1 MSSISAS
8 GKTTY
13 KRDLSLFNLVML
25 NAMGMIGSGWLF
37 ASLYAVSYAGSMGA
51 ILSWVLGGIFV
62 IFIAVNFM
70 EVSPMFPLAGG
81 STPLSEMS
89 FGKMTAF
96 LAGWSAWLSDIMTP
110 TIEAIALVTYASF
123 YLPSMINAST
133 GDLEPMGY
141 LVAAIA
147 MIVMFVINMQ
157 KVKIFGNI
165 TSAVMVWKWVVPIL
179 AAITIFTLTF
189 KPTNFVA
196 YGLFTS
202 SGPSGIFYALV
213 LGGIIFSF
221 EGFRAAINMAGEAK
235 KKDYIWK
242 SVIIAIIAVI
252 ALYLLLQTSFI
263 SGINWTSQGVT
274 PGNWGA
280 LGSGGYIAGPFAQE
294 AAAIGLG
301 WLVVILLVDA
311 IISPF
316 GAGVSYAAY
325 PARIFQSMAE
335 FGYAP
340 KVFAKLNSKTH
351 IPLNSLIL
359 GTILGFVFLYRFPS
373 WHLLVGILTSTL
385 VVAYVIGPASINVF
399 RRTVPDRK
407 RVFKLPGAKI
417 FAPIGFIVS
426 FFIIYWS
433 TFPLSLEV
441 SVVILVG
448 LIMYFYYHA
457 KNHFGAKH
465 ITSGLWLV
473 AGLIIMPIESYIG
486 PSQYGGINL
495 IPFGWDFVMIGITGV
510 VLYIWSQYSGWKT
523 ESLEKYVAEDAS
535 GGE

>member
-1 MSSISAS
+1 MSSLSVS

-13 KRDLSLFNLVML
+13 KRYLSLFNLVML

-37 ASLYAVSYAGSMGA
+37 ASLYAVSYAGSTGA
-51 ILSWVLGGIFV
+51 ILSWIFGGIFV
-62 IFIAVNFM
+62 LFIAVNFM
-70 EVSPMFPLAGG
+70 EVSPLFPLAGG

-110 TIEAIALVTYASF
+110 TIEAIALVTYMSF
-123 YLPSMINAST
+123 YLPSMTNSSGT
-133 GDLEPMGY
+133 LRPLGY
-141 LVAAIA
+141 LIAAIA
-147 MIVMFVINMQ
+147 MIIMFLINTQ
-157 KVKIFGNI
+157 RVKIFGNI
-165 TSAVMVWKWVVPIL
+165 TSAVMVWKWAVPIL
-179 AAITIFTLTF
+179 AGITIFTLTY

-196 YGLFTS
+196 FGNFTS
-202 SGPSGIFYALV
+202 NGPSGIFYALV
-213 LGGIIFSF
+213 LGGIIFAF
-221 EGFRAAINMAGEAK
+221 EGFRAAVNMAGEAK

-242 SVIIAIIAVI
+242 SVIIAIVAVI
-252 ALYLLLQTSFI
+252 GLYLLLQTAFI
-263 SGINWTSQGVT
+263 SGINWASQGIT

-280 LGSGGYIAGPFAQE
+280 LGSGGYVAGPFAQE

-301 WLVVILLVDA
+301 WLVVILLLDA
-311 IISPF
+311 IVSPF

-335 FGYAP
+335 YGYAP
-340 KVFAKLNSKTH
+340 KVFAKLHPKTH

-359 GTILGFVFLYRFPS
+359 GTVLGFAFLYEFPS

-399 RRTVPDRK
+399 RKTVPDRK
-407 RVFKLPGAKI
+407 RLFRLPASKI

-441 SVVILVG
+441 SVVILIG
-448 LIMYFYYHA
+448 LVMYFYFHL
-457 KNHFGAKH
+457 KNHYGAKH
-465 ITSGLWLV
+465 ITSGLWLI
-473 AGLIIMPIESYIG
+473 AGLIIIPIESYIG
-486 PSQYGGINL
+486 PSNYGGKNL
-495 IPFGWDFVMIGITGV
+495 VPFGWDFLMIAITGIL
-510 VLYIWSQYSGWKT
+510 LYIWSQYSGWKT
-523 ESLEKYVAEDAS
+523 ESLERYLKEDAAS
-535 GGE
+535 NE

>member
-1 MSSISAS
+1 MSSVSAS

-37 ASLYAVSYAGSMGA
+37 ASLYAVSYAGPMGA
-51 ILSWVLGGIFV
+51 ILSWILGGIFV

-96 LAGWSAWLSDIMTP
+96 LSGWSAWISDIMTP
-110 TIEAIALVTYASF
+110 TIEAIAVVTYASF
-123 YLPSMINAST
+123 YLPNMINSSGT
-133 GDLEPMGY
+133 LKPLGY
-141 LVAAIA
+141 LVAAI
-147 MIVMFVINMQ
+147 VMVIIFVINMQ
-157 KVKIFGNI
+157 RVKIFGNV
-165 TSAVMVWKWVVPIL
+165 TSAVMIWKWAVPIL

-196 YGLFTS
+196 FGSFTS

-242 SVIIAIIAVI
+242 SVIIAVIAVI
-252 ALYLLLQTSFI
+252 ALYVLLQSAFI
-263 SGINWTSQGVT
+263 SGINWAAQGIT

-280 LGSGGYIAGPFAQE
+280 LSSAGYIAGPFAQE

-301 WLVVILLVDA
+301 WLVVILLIDA
-311 IISPF
+311 IISPA
-316 GAGVSYAAY
+316 GAGISYAAY
-325 PARIFQSMAE
+325 PARIFQSMAQY
-335 FGYAP
+335 GYAP
-340 KVFAKLNSKTH
+340 KMFAKLNPKTH
-351 IPLNSLIL
+351 IPLNALIL
-359 GTILGFVFLYRFPS
+359 GTVLGFAFLYEFPS

-385 VVAYVIGPASINVF
+385 VIAYVIGPASINVF
-399 RRTVPDRK
+399 RRTAPNRE
-407 RVFKLPGAKI
+407 RPFRLPGSKI

-426 FFIIYWS
+426 FFVIYWS
-433 TFPLSLEV
+433 GYPLSLEV

-448 LIMYFYYHA
+448 LVMYFYFHA
-457 KNHFGAKH
+457 KNRFGARH
-465 ITSGLWLV
+465 ITASLWLV
-473 AGLIIMPIESYIG
+473 AGLIIIPIESYIG
-486 PSQYGGINL
+486 PSAYGGSNL
-495 IPFGWDFVMIGITGV
+495 VPFPWDFIMIAITGI

-523 ESLEKYVAEDAS
+523 ESLENYLKEETT
-535 GGE
+535 GTE